1 MIQVQRRKAS
11 RLPSAREAL
20 ALVLGALAT
29 LNRSSGVKTINTE
42 VNGKSIAL
50 AMIEDAQFGE
60 DIEGNT
66 TLDTIPLREY
76 PPVGR
81 NA

>member
-1 MIQVQRRKAS
+1 MIQVQRRRAS

-42 VNGKSIAL
+42 VNGKLVAL
-50 AMIEDAQFGE
+50 AMIEGAQFGE
-60 DIEGNT
+60 DTEGNT
-66 TLDTIPLREY
+66 TLDNIPLRDGLHNE
-76 PPVGR
+76 
-81 NA
+81 

>member
-1 MIQVQRRKAS
+1 VIQVQRRRAS
-11 RLPSAREAL
+11 RLPSSREAL

-42 VNGKSIAL
+42 VNGKSVAL
-50 AMIEDAQFGE
+50 ALIEDAQFGE

-66 TLDTIPLREY
+66 TLDNIPLRDGMHNE
-76 PPVGR
+76 
-81 NA
+81 